1 MPTPE
6 SNSSGFTGSVVDVV
20 VGRLVT
26 TTTIPPSRTTLHM
39 TAGVKG
45 SQPATTT
52 FCDKCMCC
60 VCVCEVCADLQVYG
74 WMDGWMDGVRWIDG
88 TYVHRADGVD
98 RWIGRQKGRRIDRQ
112 LNRQI

>member
-1 MPTPE
+1 M
-6 SNSSGFTGSVVDVV
+6 D
-20 VGRLVT
+20 
-26 TTTIPPSRTTLHM
+26 
-39 TAGVKG
+39 
-45 SQPATTT
+45 
-52 FCDKCMCC
+52 
-60 VCVCEVCADLQVYG
+60 G